1 MAQELRQIVRIINV
15 DIPGQKQLALALA
28 KVKGIGPR
36 FANGICNIAKLEK
49 TRKLGSLNQ
58 QEVEQI
64 EDIIKNPMKYS
75 MPTFLF
81 NRRKDFES
89 GSDVHITTSDL
100 KLTTDFDVKR
110 LRRIKC
116 YRGIRHALGLPVRGQ
131 RTKSHFRKKGKAVG
145 VKRTTP
151 KKGKKG

>member
-64 EDIIKNPMKYS
+64 EDIIKGLKQTLGSRGP
-75 MPTFLF
+75 LF
-81 NRRKDFES
+81 YGLKRIIGQVTKMDHLEQPLA
-89 GSDVHITTSDL
+89 TT
-100 KLTTDFDVKR
+100 
-110 LRRIKC
+110 
-116 YRGIRHALGLPVRGQ
+116 
-131 RTKSHFRKKGKAVG
+131 
-145 VKRTTP
+145 
-151 KKGKKG
+151 